1 MKESKKKS
9 KTTREYIQDQ
19 VNALTNNPQCGTTHY
34 NMAIGLIKEGR
45 YDEALEE
52 ISAAV
57 ESCPTLAEAYV
68 AAGGICLHKGDLA
81 GCIHY
86 NQRAIKVR
94 PKFAPSYGNLGFA
107 HLQRGEAEQAIPYLE
122 KAVSLNPM
130 FIQGY
135 CSLSSAYFMQGLLD
149 EAIEAANKALELDAA
164 FAVAHNNIALAYF
177 EKGNFKKAVEHCDIA
192 IKNGFDVEDKFLK
205 DLEPHR

>member
-1 MKESKKKS
+1 MKEPKKEP
-9 KTTREYIQDQ
+9 KTTRQYIQDQ
-19 VNALTNNPQCGTTHY
+19 VEALANNPECGTTHY

-45 YDEALEE
+45 FDEAMEE

-86 NQRAIKVR
+86 NQRAITVR

-107 HLQRGEAEQAIPYLE
+107 HLQKGEVGQAIPYLE

-130 FIQGY
+130 FIQGH
-135 CSLSSAYFMQGLLD
+135 CSLSSAYFMQGRLD
-149 EAIEAANKALELDAA
+149 DAIASANKALELDAT
-164 FAVAHNNIALAYF
+164 FAVAHNNLALAYF
-177 EKGNFKKAVEHCDIA
+177 EKGDFQKAVKHCDMA
-192 IKNGFDVEDKFLK
+192 VKYGFEVEEKFLK
-205 DLEPHR
+205 DLEPYR